1 MKLSLL
7 ILAVLCLCALPTDS
21 QQPAATPSKEACK
34 DVILEKEIAD
44 FTRIL
49 ETDNDRLKL
58 GILTEDITWKDE
70 YRRAVIDIIQ
80 SDFPTKFVAAP
91 DQRMSVPIVYIN
103 GTSVVSNG
111 AQFVNVRIELFPSD
125 DMVIPENAKTFMDY
139 HVAKIGDPTRLVKGE
154 LVLAEHGVLLA
165 PIEGGMNFELW
176 HQLNLQKVRENIKR
190 TLSDFAAKWDEAA
203 KK

>member
-1 MKLSLL
+1 MRPAL
-7 ILAVLCLCALPTDS
+7 ILALGLVVALPTHPE
-21 QQPAATPSKEACK
+21 QQTTPPNKDACK
-34 DVILEKEIAD
+34 DAILEKEIAD

-91 DQRMSVPIVYIN
+91 DQRIGVPLVYIN
-103 GTSVVSNG
+103 GTSAVSNG
-111 AQFVNVRIELFPSD
+111 AQFVNVRIEVLSD
-125 DMVIPENAKTFMDY
+125 VMVIPENAKTFADY
-139 HVAKIGDPTRLVKGE
+139 HLAKIGDPTRVVTGE
-154 LVLAEHGVLLA
+154 LVFAEHGILLS
-165 PIEGGMNFELW
+165 PIESGMNYELW

-190 TLSDFAAKWDEAA
+190 TLADFAQKWDEAG

>member
-21 QQPAATPSKEACK
+21 QQPAATPSKDACK
-34 DVILEKEIAD
+34 DAILEKEIAD

-49 ETDNDRLKL
+49 ETDSDRLKL
-58 GILTEDITWKDE
+58 GILIEDITWHDE
-70 YRRAVIDIIQ
+70 YRRAAIDVIQ
-80 SDFPTKFVAAP
+80 SQFPTKFVAAP
-91 DQRMSVPIVYIN
+91 DQSIGVPLLYIS
-103 GTSVVSNG
+103 GTSAVSNG
-111 AQFVNVRIELFPSD
+111 AQFVNVQIQVFSD
-125 DMVIPENAKTFMDY
+125 VMVIPENAKTFADY
-139 HVAKIGDPTRLVKGE
+139 HLAKIGEPTRVVKGE
-154 LVLAEHGVLLA
+154 LVFVEHGILLP

-190 TLSDFAAKWDEAA
+190 TLSDFAVKWDEAG